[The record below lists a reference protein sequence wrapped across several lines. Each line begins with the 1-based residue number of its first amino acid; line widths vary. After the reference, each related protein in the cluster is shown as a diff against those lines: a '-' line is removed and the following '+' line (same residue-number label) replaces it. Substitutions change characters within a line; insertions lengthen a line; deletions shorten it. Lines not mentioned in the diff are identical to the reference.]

1 MATVRWRT
9 DTGTCTNSSFW
20 YRANSTSAT
29 ADGTTCT
36 MRGDMWTAAAGAG
49 AGIAIGLAHIG
60 QTITSAGQT
69 LCWAQGAPRPYRG
82 PSRGAGLH
90 RERIGG
96 YGYESSRNRAE
107 RRMQEKMRKDAHE
120 TSMKL
125 LRQWLSEMEYNYL
138 MEQGQLELPSQY
150 EKDTIYIVKKDA
162 LAKVKIASKKK
173 LSCIHQ
179 PLIIETGDACI
190 NINPEYPLGDILLS
204 KIAMLKSDEKQFLD
218 IANVNYYPPRVPLRH
233 AVQFN
238 PQHIVRERGTNF
250 WFVLLD
256 ESGRC
261 TTAFETSRHL
271 QFEGITHQEV
281 PSESVAIGNDI
292 LIPNSRQYFIWS
304 LDMIYAVNR
313 ARKFYK
319 NREREIEDALHQA
332 ARDVEREHQNVGF
345 GFVARWDGPQEEI
358 QHNND
363 PPLVRYAN
371 STYDEIP
378 DGPTYTTTTLG
389 QQGDEEYEEVQLL
402 GV

>member
-218 IANVNYYPPRVPLRH
+218 IANINYYPPRVPVRH
-233 AVQFN
+233 GVQFN
-238 PQHIVRERGTNF
+238 PHHIVRERGTNF

-256 ESGRC
+256 ESGHC
-261 TTAFETSRHL
+261 VTAFETSRHL

-292 LIPNSRQYFIWS
+292 LIPNARQYFIWS

-313 ARKFYK
+313 ARKFHK

-332 ARDVEREHQNVGF
+332 ASDVEREHQNVGF
-345 GFVARWDGPQEEI
+345 VARWDPC
-358 QHNND
+358 D
-363 PPLVRYAN
+363 APLVQYAN
-371 STYDEIP
+371 SNNTEEIP
-378 DGPTYTTTTLG
+378 DGPTYTVTRLG
-389 QQGDEEYEEVQLL
+389 EEEPYNEHTQM
-402 GV
+402 